1 MLKYGL
7 AGEDIIKYLS
17 KEVYSMN
24 ISEKE
29 KLDIIYYA
37 GEVEYRL
44 LEGSDPIIQL
54 GALLAYIGLRG
65 LQNRK

>member
-1 MLKYGL
+1 
-7 AGEDIIKYLS
+7 
-17 KEVYSMN
+17 MN

-65 LQNRK
+65 LQSRK